1 MQVFQNFRIKQQI
14 PGFRVIDF
22 QNIYKGY
29 GEQVLLDSVSFR
41 INSGERVG
49 VVGANGAGKSTL
61 FSIIT
66 GDLAPDG
73 GTVNYPK
80 NMRIG
85 CLRQNL
91 ENDAL
96 EIPLVEYTA
105 DAVSELREATAE
117 LKHIE
122 QLMAADPDFSDE
134 KLLRRHG
141 ELQSLFEQLG
151 GYRLKSE
158 AEAALS
164 GLGFKPA
171 DFDRPL
177 KSFSGGWRMRAALAR
192 VLIARPDA
200 LLLDEPSNYL
210 DIPAVEWLCRFL
222 KSYSGTLLLISHDRF
237 LLNRLTNVTLEVN
250 KGSVTRY
257 AGNYDYYRRERASRA
272 AMLDAQYQNQARK
285 KEQMQ
290 RTIDRFRAKSTK
302 AALAKSM
309 QKALDR
315 MEDVVLMDDLA
326 VKGTLRLPPPPPA
339 GTEAARIEKLSF
351 GYENSNRM
359 IFKDLNMEI
368 SSGDKLAFVGYN
380 GMGKT
385 TLLKLLISKLKPQ
398 AGRVV
403 LGHHIVPGYL
413 AQEFADLLV
422 MENTVYDTVKA
433 ACAPGFPLNNL
444 PAVLGSFGFPGD
456 NAYKPC
462 SVLSGG
468 EKIRLCFARIF
479 VNPPNLLILDEPTTH
494 LDIAGREILQ
504 EVLQNYRGTLCLVSH
519 DIEFVRN
526 VATTIIRMKEFGV
539 KKYFGNYDYYLEKIA
554 QEELPQGESSK
565 SVEKSDNN
573 AKQRRQER
581 ARLRQQ
587 LSSEKRAAEK
597 LVADWESKV
606 EKLDARQNELLE
618 KLAQPPGDDFGDLM
632 RESAIVQEKLENA
645 TAEWEKAMEKLEAIL
660 AANAAIHED

>member
-1 MQVFQNFRIKQQI
+1 M
-14 PGFRVIDF
+14 IDF
-22 QNIYKGY
+22 QNICKSY
-29 GEQVLLDSVSFR
+29 GEQVLMDNVSFR
-41 INSGERVG
+41 INSGDRVG

-66 GDLAPDG
+66 GELEPDSG
-73 GTVNYPK
+73 SVNYPK
-80 NMRIG
+80 SMRIG
-85 CLRQNL
+85 CLHQNL
-91 ENDAL
+91 ETSAL
-96 EIPLVEYTA
+96 ETPLVEYTS
-105 DAVSELREATAE
+105 DALPELRAAAAE
-117 LKHIE
+117 LKEIE
-122 QLMAADPDFSDE
+122 HRMAENSSGPEDE
-134 KLLRRHG
+134 RLLRRHG
-141 ELQSLFEQLG
+141 ELQSQFEHLG

-158 AEAALS
+158 AEAALC
-164 GLGFKPA
+164 GLGFKVE
-171 DFDRPL
+171 DFGKPL
-177 KSFSGGWRMRAALAR
+177 KAFSGGWRMRSALAR
-192 VLIARPDA
+192 VLIARPDI

-250 KGSVTRY
+250 KGNVTRY
-257 AGNYDYYRRERASRA
+257 AGNYDYYRRERANRA
-272 AMLDAQYQNQARK
+272 AMLEAQYQNQARK

-315 MEDVVLMDDLA
+315 MEDVETMDDLA
-326 VKGTLRLPPPPPA
+326 VKGTLRLPDPPPSGA
-339 GTEAARIEKLSF
+339 EAARLENITF
-351 GYENSNRM
+351 GYENSGRV
-359 IFKDLNMEI
+359 IFKELNMEI
-368 SSGDKLAFVGYN
+368 GAGDKLAFVGYN

-398 AGRVV
+398 EGRVV

-433 ACAPGFPLNNL
+433 AAAPGFPLNNL

-504 EVLQNYRGTLCLVSH
+504 EVLQNYKGTLCLVSH

-526 VATTIIRMKEFGV
+526 VADSIIAMREFGV
-539 KKYFGNYDYYLEKIA
+539 KKYYGNYDYFLEKTA
-554 QEELPQGESSK
+554 SENAANEPQTAK
-565 SVEKSDNN
+565 PAEKSDLN
-573 AKQRRQER
+573 AKARRQER
-581 ARLRQQ
+581 ARQRQA
-587 LSSEKRAAEK
+587 LSAEKKAAEK
-597 LVADWESKV
+597 LVADWEKKV
-606 EKLDARQNELLE
+606 EKLDLRQQELLE
-618 KLAQPPGDDFGDLM
+618 KLAEPPGADFGDLA
-632 RESAIVQEKLENA
+632 RELAIVQDKLENA
-645 TAEWEKAMEKLEAIL
+645 TSQWEKAMEKLEEIQ
-660 AANAAIHED
+660 AANAAIHDD

>member
-1 MQVFQNFRIKQQI
+1 M
-14 PGFRVIDF
+14 IDF
-22 QNIYKGY
+22 QNICKSY
-29 GEQVLLDSVSFR
+29 GEQVLMDNVCFR
-41 INSGERVG
+41 INSGDRVG

-66 GDLAPDG
+66 GELEPDSG
-73 GTVNYPK
+73 SVNYPK
-80 NMRIG
+80 NLRIG

-91 ENDAL
+91 ETSSLDTL
-96 EIPLVEYTA
+96 LVEYTS
-105 DAVSELREATAE
+105 DAVPELRQAAAE
-117 LKHIE
+117 LKEIEHILAE
-122 QLMAADPDFSDE
+122 NPDNADE

-141 ELQSLFEQLG
+141 ELQSTFEHLG

-164 GLGFKPA
+164 GLGFKA
-171 DFDRPL
+171 SDFEKPL
-177 KSFSGGWRMRAALAR
+177 KNFSGGWRMRAALAR
-192 VLIARPDA
+192 VLIAKPDA

-315 MEDVVLMDDLA
+315 MEDVETMDDLT
-326 VKGTLRLPPPPPA
+326 VKGTLRLPDPPPA
-339 GTEAARIEKLSF
+339 GAEAARFENITF
-351 GYENSNRM
+351 GYENSDRI
-359 IFKDLNMEI
+359 IFKDLEMSIN
-368 SSGDKLAFVGYN
+368 SGDKLAFVGYN

-398 AGRVV
+398 SGRVV

-413 AQEFADLLV
+413 AQEFADLLI

-433 ACAPGFPLNNL
+433 AAAPDFPQNNI

-456 NAYKPC
+456 AAYKPC

-504 EVLQNYRGTLCLVSH
+504 EVLQNYKGTLCLVSH

-526 VATTIIRMKEFGV
+526 VATTIIAMKEYGV
-539 KKYFGNYDYYLEKIA
+539 KKYFGNYDYFLEKTA
-554 QEELPQGESSK
+554 AETAAAAPATVK
-565 SVEKSDNN
+565 VAEKTDN
-573 AKQRRQER
+573 AKLRRQER
-581 ARLRQQ
+581 AKQRQA
-587 LSSEKRAAEK
+587 LSAEKKAAEK
-597 LVADWESKV
+597 RVAELEQKV
-606 EKLDARQNELLE
+606 EKLDARQQELLA
-618 KLAQPPGDDFGDLM
+618 KLAEPPGADFGDLM
-632 RESAIVQEKLENA
+632 RESAIVQDKLDAA
-645 TAEWEKAMEKLEAIL
+645 TALWEEAMEKLEEIL

>member
-1 MQVFQNFRIKQQI
+1 M
-14 PGFRVIDF
+14 IDF
-22 QNIYKGY
+22 QNICKSY
-29 GEQVLLDSVSFR
+29 GEQTLLDNVSFR
-41 INSGERVG
+41 INSGDRVG

-61 FSIIT
+61 FAIIT
-66 GDLAPDG
+66 GELEADSG
-73 GTVNYPK
+73 NVNYPK

-85 CLRQNL
+85 CLQQNL
-91 ENDAL
+91 ETNAL
-96 EIPLVEYTA
+96 DTPLVEYTA
-105 DAVSELREATAE
+105 DALPELRAAAAE
-117 LKHIE
+117 LKKIEHILSE
-122 QLMAADPDFSDE
+122 NPDLADE
-134 KLLRRHG
+134 KILRRHG
-141 ELQSLFEQLG
+141 ELQSTFEHLG
-151 GYRLKSE
+151 GYRLKNE

-164 GLGFKPA
+164 GLGFKTG
-171 DFDRPL
+171 DFNKPL

-257 AGNYDYYRRERASRA
+257 AGNYDYYRRERANRA
-272 AMLDAQYQNQARK
+272 AMLEAQYQNQARK

-290 RTIDRFRAKSTK
+290 RTIDRFRAKS
-302 AALAKSM
+302 M

-315 MEDVVLMDDLA
+315 MEDVETLDDLA
-326 VKGTLRLPPPPPA
+326 VKGTLRLPDPPA
-339 GTEAARIEKLSF
+339 AGVEAARLEKLTF
-351 GYENSNRM
+351 GYENSDRL
-359 IFKDLNMEI
+359 IFKELDMEI
-368 SSGDKLAFVGYN
+368 NCGDKLAFVGYN

-385 TLLKLLISKLKPQ
+385 TLLKLLIGRLKPQ
-398 AGRVV
+398 SGRVV
-403 LGHHIVPGYL
+403 LGRHIVPGYL
-413 AQEFADLLV
+413 AQEFADLLI

-433 ACAPGFPLNNL
+433 ACAPNFPVNNI

-504 EVLQNYRGTLCLVSH
+504 EVLQNYKGTLCLVSH

-526 VATTIIRMKEFGV
+526 VASTIIAMKEFGV
-539 KKYFGNYDYYLEKIA
+539 KKYFGNYDYFLEKVA
-554 QEELPQGESSK
+554 AENTANTPEPVK
-565 SVEKSDNN
+565 TAEKSDLN
-573 AKQRRQER
+573 AKARRQER
-581 ARLRQQ
+581 AKQRQA
-587 LSSEKRAAEK
+587 LSAEKKAAEK
-597 LVADWESKV
+597 MVADWEKKV
-606 EKLDARQNELLE
+606 EKLDARQQELLN
-618 KLAQPPGDDFGDLM
+618 KLAEPPGADFGELM
-632 RESAIVQEKLENA
+632 RESAIVQDKLDAA
-645 TAEWEKAMEKLEAIL
+645 TAEWEKAMEKLEAIQ

>member
-1 MQVFQNFRIKQQI
+1 M
-14 PGFRVIDF
+14 IDF
-22 QNIYKGY
+22 QNICKSY
-29 GEQVLLDSVSFR
+29 GEQTLLDNVSFR
-41 INSGERVG
+41 INSGDRVG
-49 VVGANGAGKSTL
+49 VVGANGAGKTTL

-66 GDLAPDG
+66 GELEADSG
-73 GTVNYPK
+73 SINYPK
-80 NMRIG
+80 DLRIG

-91 ENDAL
+91 ESSAL
-96 EIPLVEYTA
+96 DVPLVEYTA
-105 DAVSELREATAE
+105 DALPELREAAAE
-117 LKHIE
+117 LKLIE
-122 QLMAADPDFSDE
+122 QKLAENPGNTDE

-141 ELQSLFEQLG
+141 ELQSTFEHMG
-151 GYRLKSE
+151 GYRIKSE

-164 GLGFKPA
+164 GLGFKA
-171 DFDRPL
+171 SDFNKPL
-177 KSFSGGWRMRAALAR
+177 KSFSGGWRMRSALAR
-192 VLIARPDA
+192 VLIAKPDA

-222 KSYSGTLLLISHDRF
+222 NNYPGTLMLISHDRF

-250 KGSVTRY
+250 KGAVTRY

-272 AMLDAQYQNQARK
+272 SMLEAQYQNQARK

-315 MEDVVLMDDLA
+315 MKTVETMDDLT
-326 VKGTLRLPPPPPA
+326 VKGTLRLPAPPPA
-339 GTEAARIEKLSF
+339 GAEAARIEKVTF
-351 GYENSNRM
+351 GYENSDRI
-359 IFKDLNMEI
+359 IFKELDMEI
-368 SSGDKLAFVGYN
+368 ASGDKLAFVGYN

-398 AGRVV
+398 SGRVV

-422 MENTVYDTVKA
+422 MENSVYDTVKA
-433 ACAPGFPLNNL
+433 AVAPGFPLNNL

-479 VNPPNLLILDEPTTH
+479 VNAPNLLILDEPTTH
-494 LDIAGREILQ
+494 LDIAGREVLQ
-504 EVLQNYRGTLCLVSH
+504 EVLQNYQGTLCLVSH

-526 VATTIIRMKEFGV
+526 VATTIIAMRDQGV
-539 KKYFGNYDYYLEKIA
+539 KKYYGNYDYFLEKVA
-554 QEELPQGESSK
+554 QENAANEPTTVKNTEKNEL
-565 SVEKSDNN
+565 N
-573 AKQRRQER
+573 AKARRQER
-581 ARLRQQ
+581 ARQRQA
-587 LSSEKRAAEK
+587 LSAEKKAAEK
-597 LVADWESKV
+597 RVADLEKKI
-606 EKLDARQNELLE
+606 EKLETTQSELLA
-618 KLAQPPGDDFGDLM
+618 KLAEPPGADFGDLM
-632 RESAIVQEKLENA
+632 RESAIVQDKLDTV
-645 TAEWEKAMEKLEAIL
+645 TAEWEKAMEQLETVL

>member
-1 MQVFQNFRIKQQI
+1 M
-14 PGFRVIDF
+14 IDF
-22 QNIYKGY
+22 LNIYKGY
-29 GEQVLLDSVSFR
+29 GEQVLLNNVSFR
-41 INSGERVG
+41 INSGDRVG

-61 FSIIT
+61 FAIIT
-66 GDLAPDG
+66 GELEPDG
-73 GTVNYPK
+73 GSVNTPK
-80 NMRIG
+80 DLRIG
-85 CLRQNL
+85 CLHQNL
-91 ENDAL
+91 DADVL
-96 EIPLVEYTA
+96 DIPLVEYTA
-105 DAVSELREATAE
+105 DAIDELRDAAKE

-122 QLMAADPDFSDE
+122 HVMAENPDSSDE
-134 KLLRRHG
+134 RLLRRHG

-151 GYRLKSE
+151 GYQLKSD

-164 GLGFKPA
+164 GLGFKSD
-171 DFDRPL
+171 DFNKPL

-192 VLIARPDA
+192 VLIARPDV

-222 KSYSGTLLLISHDRF
+222 KGYNGTLMLISHDRF

-257 AGNYDYYRRERASRA
+257 AGNYDYYRKERARA
-272 AMLDAQYQNQARK
+272 SAVLDAQYQNQVRK

-326 VKGTLRLPPPPPA
+326 SKGTLRLPDPPHA
-339 GTEAARIEKLSF
+339 GTEAARLEKITFAYPGSQ
-351 GYENSNRM
+351 RT
-359 IFKDLNMEI
+359 IFKDLELEI
-368 SSGDKLAFVGYN
+368 ACGDKLAFVGYN

-385 TLLKLLISKLKPQ
+385 TLLKLLIGKLQPQ

-433 ACAPGFPLNNL
+433 ACAPDFPINNI

-504 EVLQNYRGTLCLVSH
+504 EVLQNYKGTLCLVSH

-526 VATTIIRMKEFGV
+526 TASAVIAMRDQGV
-539 KKYFGNYDYYLEKIA
+539 KKYFGNYDYFLEKVA
-554 QEELPQGESSK
+554 QENAPAPAAAK
-565 SVEKSDNN
+565 PVEKSDNN
-573 AKQRRQER
+573 AKARRQER
-581 ARLRQQ
+581 ARQRQQ
-587 LSSEKRAAEK
+587 LYAEKRAAEK
-597 LVADWESKV
+597 AVADWEKRI

-618 KLAQPPGDDFGDLM
+618 KLAMPPGADFGELM
-632 RESAIVQEKLENA
+632 RESAIVQEKLDNA
-645 TAEWEKAMEKLEAIL
+645 TAEWEKAMLALEAVV
-660 AANAAIHED
+660 AE

>member
-1 MQVFQNFRIKQQI
+1 M
-14 PGFRVIDF
+14 IDF
-22 QNIYKGY
+22 LNIYKGY
-29 GEQVLLDSVSFR
+29 GEQVLLNNVSFR
-41 INSGERVG
+41 INSGDRVG

-61 FSIIT
+61 FAIIT
-66 GDLAPDG
+66 GELEPDG
-73 GTVNYPK
+73 GSVNTPK
-80 NMRIG
+80 DLRIG
-85 CLRQNL
+85 CLHQNL
-91 ENDAL
+91 DADVL
-96 EIPLVEYTA
+96 DIPLVEYTA
-105 DAVSELREATAE
+105 DAIDELRDAAKE

-122 QLMAADPDFSDE
+122 HVMAENPDSSDE
-134 KLLRRHG
+134 RLLRRHG

-151 GYRLKSE
+151 GYQLKSD

-164 GLGFKPA
+164 GLGFKSD
-171 DFDRPL
+171 DFNKPL

-192 VLIARPDA
+192 VLIARPDV

-222 KSYSGTLLLISHDRF
+222 KGYNGTLMLISHDRF

-257 AGNYDYYRRERASRA
+257 AGNYDYYRKERARA
-272 AMLDAQYQNQARK
+272 SAVLDAQYQNQVRK

-326 VKGTLRLPPPPPA
+326 SKGTLRLPDPPHA
-339 GTEAARIEKLSF
+339 GTEAARLEKITFAYPGSQ
-351 GYENSNRM
+351 RT
-359 IFKDLNMEI
+359 IFKDLELEI
-368 SSGDKLAFVGYN
+368 ACGDKLAFVGYN

-385 TLLKLLISKLKPQ
+385 TLLKLLIGKLQPQ

-433 ACAPGFPLNNL
+433 ACAQDFPINNI

-504 EVLQNYRGTLCLVSH
+504 EVLQNYKGTLCLVSH

-526 VATTIIRMKEFGV
+526 TASAVIAMRDQGV
-539 KKYFGNYDYYLEKIA
+539 KKYFGNYDYFLEKVA
-554 QEELPQGESSK
+554 QENAPAPAAAK
-565 SVEKSDNN
+565 PVEKSDNN
-573 AKQRRQER
+573 AKARRQER
-581 ARLRQQ
+581 ARQRQQ
-587 LSSEKRAAEK
+587 LYAEKRAAEK
-597 LVADWESKV
+597 AVADWEKRI

-618 KLAQPPGDDFGDLM
+618 KLAMPPGADFGELM

-645 TAEWEKAMEKLEAIL
+645 TAEWEKAMLALEAVV
-660 AANAAIHED
+660 AE

>member
-1 MQVFQNFRIKQQI
+1 M
-14 PGFRVIDF
+14 IDF
-22 QNIYKGY
+22 QNICKSY
-29 GEQVLLDSVSFR
+29 GEQLLMDNVCFR
-41 INSGERVG
+41 INSGDRVG

-66 GDLAPDG
+66 GELEPDSG
-73 GTVNYPK
+73 SVNYPK
-80 NMRIG
+80 NLRIG

-91 ENDAL
+91 ETSSLDTR
-96 EIPLVEYTA
+96 LVEYTS
-105 DAVSELREATAE
+105 DAVPELRQAAAE
-117 LKHIE
+117 LKEIEHILAE
-122 QLMAADPDFSDE
+122 NPDNADE

-141 ELQSLFEQLG
+141 ELQSTFEHRG

-164 GLGFKPA
+164 GLGFKA
-171 DFDRPL
+171 SDFEKPL
-177 KSFSGGWRMRAALAR
+177 KNFSGGWRMRAALAR
-192 VLIARPDA
+192 VLIAKPDA

-257 AGNYDYYRRERASRA
+257 AGNYDYYRRERANRA

-315 MEDVVLMDDLA
+315 MEDVETMDDLT
-326 VKGTLRLPPPPPA
+326 VKGTLRLPDPPPA
-339 GTEAARIEKLSF
+339 GAEAARFENITF
-351 GYENSNRM
+351 GYENSDRI
-359 IFKDLNMEI
+359 IFKDLEMSIN
-368 SSGDKLAFVGYN
+368 SGDKLAFVGYN

-398 AGRVV
+398 SGRVV

-433 ACAPGFPLNNL
+433 AAAPDFPQNNI

-456 NAYKPC
+456 AAYKPC

-504 EVLQNYRGTLCLVSH
+504 EVLQNYKGTLCLVSH

-526 VATTIIRMKEFGV
+526 VATTIIAMKEHGV
-539 KKYFGNYDYYLEKIA
+539 KKYFGNYDYFLEKTA
-554 QEELPQGESSK
+554 AETAAAAPAAVK
-565 SVEKSDNN
+565 VVEKTDN
-573 AKQRRQER
+573 AKLRRQER
-581 ARLRQQ
+581 AKQRQA
-587 LSSEKRAAEK
+587 LSAEKKAAEK
-597 LVADWESKV
+597 RVADLEQKV
-606 EKLDARQNELLE
+606 EKLDARQQELLA
-618 KLAQPPGDDFGDLM
+618 KLAEPPGADFGDLM
-632 RESAIVQEKLENA
+632 RESAIVQDKLDAA
-645 TAEWEKAMEKLEAIL
+645 TALWEEAMEKLEEIL

>member
-1 MQVFQNFRIKQQI
+1 M
-14 PGFRVIDF
+14 IDF
-22 QNIYKGY
+22 QNICKSY
-29 GEQVLLDSVSFR
+29 GEQTLMDNVSFR
-41 INSGERVG
+41 INSGDRVG

-66 GDLAPDG
+66 GDLEPDSG
-73 GTVNYPK
+73 SVNYPK
-80 NMRIG
+80 NLRIG

-91 ENDAL
+91 ETSAL
-96 EIPLVEYTA
+96 DTLLVDYTA
-105 DAVSELREATAE
+105 DAIAELREAAEE
-117 LKHIE
+117 LKDIE
-122 QLMAADPDFSDE
+122 HQLAENPNLADE
-134 KLLRRHG
+134 RILRRHG
-141 ELQSLFEQLG
+141 ELQSIFEQLG
-151 GYRLKSE
+151 GYKLKSE

-164 GLGFKPA
+164 GLGFKVE
-171 DFDRPL
+171 DFTKPL

-222 KSYSGTLLLISHDRF
+222 KTYAGTLLLISHDRF

-250 KGSVTRY
+250 KGSITRY
-257 AGNYDYYRRERASRA
+257 AGNYDYYRRERANRA

-315 MEDVVLMDDLA
+315 MEDVETLDDLA
-326 VKGTLRLPPPPPA
+326 VKGTLRLPYPPPA
-339 GTEAARIEKLSF
+339 GTEAARIEKLTF
-351 GYENSNRM
+351 GYENSNRL
-359 IFKDLNMEI
+359 IFKDLDMEI
-368 SSGDKLAFVGYN
+368 VCGDKLAFVGYN

-385 TLLKLLISKLKPQ
+385 TLLKLLISRLKPQ

-413 AQEFADLLV
+413 AQEFADLLI

-433 ACAPGFPLNNL
+433 ACAPNFPVNNI

-494 LDIAGREILQ
+494 LDIAGREVLQ
-504 EVLQNYRGTLCLVSH
+504 EVLQNYKGTLCLVSH

-526 VATTIIRMKEFGV
+526 VATTIIAMRDMGV
-539 KKYFGNYDYYLEKIA
+539 KKYFGNYDYFLEKIA
-554 QEELPQGESSK
+554 AENAPAVQENIK
-565 SVEKSDNN
+565 TVEKSDNN
-573 AKQRRQER
+573 AKARRQER
-581 ARLRQQ
+581 ARQRQA
-587 LSSEKRAAEK
+587 LSAEKKAAEK
-597 LVADWESKV
+597 VVAELEKKV
-606 EKLDARQNELLE
+606 EKLDARQNELLA
-618 KLAQPPGDDFGDLM
+618 KLAEPPGADFGDLM
-632 RESAIVQEKLENA
+632 RESAIVQEKLDKA
-645 TAEWEKAMEKLEAIL
+645 TADWETAMEKLEEIL

>member
-1 MQVFQNFRIKQQI
+1 M
-14 PGFRVIDF
+14 IDF
-22 QNIYKGY
+22 QNICKSY
-29 GEQVLLDSVSFR
+29 GEQTLMDNVSFR
-41 INSGERVG
+41 INSGDRVG
-49 VVGANGAGKSTL
+49 VVGANGAGKTTL

-66 GDLAPDG
+66 GELEPDS

-80 NMRIG
+80 NLRIG

-91 ENDAL
+91 ETSAL
-96 EIPLVEYTA
+96 DTPLVEYTS
-105 DAVSELREATAE
+105 DALPELREAFAE
-117 LKHIE
+117 LKAIE
-122 QLMAADPDFSDE
+122 HELAQNSDNADE
-134 KLLRRHG
+134 RILRRHG
-141 ELQSLFEQLG
+141 ELQSTFEHLG

-164 GLGFKPA
+164 GLGFKVS
-171 DFDRPL
+171 DFEKPL
-177 KSFSGGWRMRAALAR
+177 KNFSGGWRMRAALAR

-222 KSYSGTLLLISHDRF
+222 KSYAGTLMLISHDRF

-272 AMLDAQYQNQARK
+272 AMLDAQFQNQARK

-315 MEDVVLMDDLA
+315 MEDVETMDDLT
-326 VKGTLRLPPPPPA
+326 VKGTLRLPAPPPA
-339 GTEAARIEKLSF
+339 GAEAARIENLTF
-351 GYENSNRM
+351 GYENSDRL
-359 IFKDLNMEI
+359 IFKELDMEI
-368 SSGDKLAFVGYN
+368 NSGDKLAFVGYN

-398 AGRVV
+398 SGRVV

-433 ACAPGFPLNNL
+433 AAAPNFPQNNL

-494 LDIAGREILQ
+494 LDIAGREVLQ
-504 EVLQNYRGTLCLVSH
+504 EILQNYQGTLCLVSH

-526 VATTIIRMKEFGV
+526 VATSIIAMQEFGV
-539 KKYFGNYDYYLEKIA
+539 KKYYGNYDYFLEKTTA
-554 QEELPQGESSK
+554 ENAAVQQPTARNVDK
-565 SVEKSDNN
+565 NDN
-573 AKQRRQER
+573 AKARRQER
-581 ARLRQQ
+581 AKQRQA
-587 LSSEKRAAEK
+587 LSAEKKAAEK
-597 LVADWESKV
+597 AVADLEKKI
-606 EKLDARQNELLE
+606 EKLESRQQELLA
-618 KLAQPPGDDFGDLM
+618 KLAEPPGADFGDLM
-632 RESAIVQEKLENA
+632 RESAIVQDKLDTV
-645 TAEWEKAMEKLEAIL
+645 TAAWEEAMEKLEVIQ
-660 AANAAIHED
+660 AANAAIHDN

>member
-1 MQVFQNFRIKQQI
+1 M
-14 PGFRVIDF
+14 IDF
-22 QNIYKGY
+22 QNICKSY
-29 GEQVLLDSVSFR
+29 GEQLLMDNVCFR
-41 INSGERVG
+41 INSGDRVG

-66 GDLAPDG
+66 GELEPDSG
-73 GTVNYPK
+73 SVNYPK
-80 NMRIG
+80 NLRIG

-91 ENDAL
+91 ETSSLDTR
-96 EIPLVEYTA
+96 LVEYTS
-105 DAVSELREATAE
+105 DAVPELRQAAAE
-117 LKHIE
+117 LKEIEHILAE
-122 QLMAADPDFSDE
+122 NPDNADE

-141 ELQSLFEQLG
+141 ELQSTFEHLG

-164 GLGFKPA
+164 GLGFKA
-171 DFDRPL
+171 SDFEKPL
-177 KSFSGGWRMRAALAR
+177 KNFSGGWRMRAALAR
-192 VLIARPDA
+192 VLIAKPDA

-257 AGNYDYYRRERASRA
+257 AGNYDYYRRERANRA

-315 MEDVVLMDDLA
+315 MEDVETMDDLT
-326 VKGTLRLPPPPPA
+326 VKGTLRLPDPPPA
-339 GTEAARIEKLSF
+339 GAEAARFENITF
-351 GYENSNRM
+351 GYENSDRI
-359 IFKDLNMEI
+359 IFKDLEMSIN
-368 SSGDKLAFVGYN
+368 SGDKLAFVGYN

-398 AGRVV
+398 SGRVV

-433 ACAPGFPLNNL
+433 AAAPDFPQNNI

-456 NAYKPC
+456 AAYKPC

-504 EVLQNYRGTLCLVSH
+504 EVLQNYKGTLCLVSH

-526 VATTIIRMKEFGV
+526 VATTIIAMKEYGV
-539 KKYFGNYDYYLEKIA
+539 KKYFGNYDYFLEKTA
-554 QEELPQGESSK
+554 AETAAAAPAAVK
-565 SVEKSDNN
+565 VVEKTDN
-573 AKQRRQER
+573 AKLRRQER
-581 ARLRQQ
+581 AKQRQA
-587 LSSEKRAAEK
+587 LSAEKKAAEK
-597 LVADWESKV
+597 RVAELEQKV
-606 EKLDARQNELLE
+606 EKLDARQQELLA
-618 KLAQPPGDDFGDLM
+618 KLAEPPGADFGDLM
-632 RESAIVQEKLENA
+632 RESAIVQDKLDAA
-645 TAEWEKAMEKLEAIL
+645 TALWEEAMEKLEEIL

>member
-1 MQVFQNFRIKQQI
+1 M
-14 PGFRVIDF
+14 IDF
-22 QNIYKGY
+22 QNICKSY
-29 GEQVLLDSVSFR
+29 GEQTLMDNVSFR
-41 INSGERVG
+41 INSGDRVG
-49 VVGANGAGKSTL
+49 VVGANGAGKTTL

-66 GDLAPDG
+66 GELEPDSGSVNFPKDL
-73 GTVNYPK
+73 
-80 NMRIG
+80 RIG

-91 ENDAL
+91 ETSSLD
-96 EIPLVEYTA
+96 IPLIDYTA
-105 DAVSELREATAE
+105 DAIAELRDAAEE
-117 LKHIE
+117 LKNIE
-122 QLMAADPDFSDE
+122 HQLAEKPDNADE
-134 KLLRRHG
+134 RLLRRHG
-141 ELQSLFEQLG
+141 ELQSIFEQLG
-151 GYRLKSE
+151 GYKLKSD
-158 AEAALS
+158 AGAALS
-164 GLGFKPA
+164 GLGFKVE
-171 DFDRPL
+171 DFTKPL
-177 KSFSGGWRMRAALAR
+177 KNFSGGWRMRAALAR

-222 KSYSGTLLLISHDRF
+222 KSYAGTLMLISHDRF

-257 AGNYDYYRRERASRA
+257 AGNYDYYRRERANRA
-272 AMLDAQYQNQARK
+272 SMLDAQYQNQART

-315 MEDVVLMDDLA
+315 MEDVETLDDLA
-326 VKGTLRLPPPPPA
+326 VKGTLRLPDPPPA
-339 GTEAARIEKLSF
+339 GTEAARIEKLTF
-351 GYENSNRM
+351 GYENSNRL
-359 IFKDLNMEI
+359 IFKDLDMEI
-368 SSGDKLAFVGYN
+368 ACGDKLAFVGYN

-385 TLLKLLISKLKPQ
+385 TLLKLLISRLKPQ
-398 AGRVV
+398 QGRVV

-433 ACAPGFPLNNL
+433 ACAPGFPLNNI

-494 LDIAGREILQ
+494 LDIAGREVLQ
-504 EVLQNYRGTLCLVSH
+504 EVLQNYKGTLCLVSH

-526 VATTIIRMKEFGV
+526 VATTIIAMRDMGV
-539 KKYFGNYDYYLEKIA
+539 KKYFGNYDYFLEKIA
-554 QEELPQGESSK
+554 AENAPAVPESSK
-565 SVEKSDNN
+565 TPERSDNN
-573 AKQRRQER
+573 AKARRQER
-581 ARLRQQ
+581 ARQRQA
-587 LSSEKRAAEK
+587 LSAEKKAAEK
-597 LVADWESKV
+597 LVADLEKKI
-606 EKLDARQNELLE
+606 EKLESRQNELMA
-618 KLAQPPGDDFGDLM
+618 KLAEPPGADFGDLM
-632 RESAIVQEKLENA
+632 RESAIVQDKLDA
-645 TAEWEKAMEKLEAIL
+645 VTADWEKAMEKLEEVL

>member
-1 MQVFQNFRIKQQI
+1 M
-14 PGFRVIDF
+14 IDF
-22 QNIYKGY
+22 INICKSY
-29 GEQVLLDSVSFR
+29 GEQTLLDNVSFR
-41 INSGERVG
+41 INSGDRVG
-49 VVGANGAGKSTL
+49 VVGANGAGKTTL

-66 GDLAPDG
+66 GDLEADS
-73 GTVNYPK
+73 GTINYPK
-80 NMRIG
+80 NLRIG

-91 ENDAL
+91 ETNDL
-96 EIPLVEYTA
+96 DTPLVEYTS
-105 DAVSELREATAE
+105 DALPELRAAAAE
-117 LKHIE
+117 LKNIEHILAE
-122 QLMAADPDFSDE
+122 NPDNADE
-134 KLLRRHG
+134 KLLRKHG
-141 ELQSLFEQLG
+141 ELQSTFEHLG

-164 GLGFKPA
+164 GLGFNTA
-171 DFDRPL
+171 DFTKPL
-177 KSFSGGWRMRAALAR
+177 KSFSGGWRMRSALAR

-250 KGSVTRY
+250 KGAVTRY
-257 AGNYDYYRRERASRA
+257 AGNYDYYRRERANRA

-315 MEDVVLMDDLA
+315 MEDVETMDDLA
-326 VKGTLRLPPPPPA
+326 VKGTLRLPAPPA
-339 GTEAARIEKLSF
+339 SGAEAARIENLTF
-351 GYENSNRM
+351 GYENSNRE
-359 IFKDLNMEI
+359 IFRDLNMEI
-368 SSGDKLAFVGYN
+368 TAGDKLAFVGYN

-398 AGRVV
+398 SGRVV

-433 ACAPGFPLNNL
+433 AAAPNFPQNNL

-494 LDIAGREILQ
+494 LDIAGREVLQ
-504 EVLQNYRGTLCLVSH
+504 EVLQNYKGTVCLVSH

-526 VATTIIRMKEFGV
+526 TATTIIAMKEFGV
-539 KKYFGNYDYYLEKIA
+539 KKYYGNYDYFLEKVAAENATNEPAAIKV
-554 QEELPQGESSK
+554 QER
-565 SVEKSDNN
+565 SDSN
-573 AKQRRQER
+573 AKARRQER
-581 ARLRQQ
+581 ARQRQA
-587 LSSEKRAAEK
+587 LSAEKKAAEK

-606 EKLDARQNELLE
+606 EKLDTRQNELLAR
-618 KLAQPPGDDFGDLM
+618 LAEPPGPDFSELM
-632 RESAIVQEKLENA
+632 RESAIVQEKLDRA
-645 TAEWEKAMEKLEAIL
+645 TSEWEKAMEKLEEVL
-660 AANAAIHED
+660 AANAAIHDD

>member
-1 MQVFQNFRIKQQI
+1 M
-14 PGFRVIDF
+14 IDF
-22 QNIYKGY
+22 QNICKSY
-29 GEQVLLDSVSFR
+29 GEQVLMDNVCFR
-41 INSGERVG
+41 INSGDRVG

-66 GDLAPDG
+66 GELEPDSG
-73 GTVNYPK
+73 SVNYPK
-80 NMRIG
+80 NLRIG

-91 ENDAL
+91 ETSSLDTL
-96 EIPLVEYTA
+96 LVEYTS
-105 DAVSELREATAE
+105 DAVPELRQAAAE
-117 LKHIE
+117 LKEIE
-122 QLMAADPDFSDE
+122 HTLAENPDNADE

-141 ELQSLFEQLG
+141 ELQSTFEHLG

-164 GLGFKPA
+164 GLGFKAA
-171 DFDRPL
+171 DFEKPL

-192 VLIARPDA
+192 VLIAKPDA

-315 MEDVVLMDDLA
+315 MEDVETMDDLT
-326 VKGTLRLPPPPPA
+326 VKGTLRLPDPPPA
-339 GTEAARIEKLSF
+339 GAEAARFENITF
-351 GYENSNRM
+351 GYENSDRI
-359 IFKDLNMEI
+359 IFKDLEMSIN
-368 SSGDKLAFVGYN
+368 SGDKLAFVGYN

-398 AGRVV
+398 SGRVV

-413 AQEFADLLV
+413 AQEFADLLI

-433 ACAPGFPLNNL
+433 AAAPDFPQNNI

-456 NAYKPC
+456 AAYKPC

-504 EVLQNYRGTLCLVSH
+504 EVLQNYKGTLCLVSH
-519 DIEFVRN
+519 DREFVRN
-526 VATTIIRMKEFGV
+526 VATTIIAMKEYGV
-539 KKYFGNYDYYLEKIA
+539 KKYFGNYDYFLEKTA
-554 QEELPQGESSK
+554 AENAASAPAAVK
-565 SVEKSDNN
+565 VVEKSDN
-573 AKQRRQER
+573 AKLRRQER
-581 ARLRQQ
+581 ARQRQA
-587 LSSEKRAAEK
+587 LSAEKKAAEK
-597 LVADWESKV
+597 RVAELEQKV
-606 EKLDARQNELLE
+606 EKLDARQQELMA
-618 KLAQPPGDDFGDLM
+618 KLAEPPGADFGDLM
-632 RESAIVQEKLENA
+632 RESAIVQDKLDAA
-645 TAEWEKAMEKLEAIL
+645 TALWEEAMEKLEEIL

>member
-1 MQVFQNFRIKQQI
+1 M
-14 PGFRVIDF
+14 IDF
-22 QNIYKGY
+22 QNICKSY
-29 GEQVLLDSVSFR
+29 GEQTLLDNVSFR
-41 INSGERVG
+41 INSGDRVG
-49 VVGANGAGKSTL
+49 VVGANGAGKTTL
-61 FSIIT
+61 FTIIT
-66 GDLAPDG
+66 GELEPDSG
-73 GTVNYPK
+73 SVNYPK
-80 NMRIG
+80 NLRIG

-91 ENDAL
+91 ESDAL
-96 EIPLVEYTA
+96 DIALVEYTA
-105 DAVSELREATAE
+105 DALPELREAAAE
-117 LKHIE
+117 LKAIE
-122 QLMAADPDFSDE
+122 HELALNPNSADDR
-134 KLLRRHG
+134 LLRRHG
-141 ELQSLFEQLG
+141 ELQSTFEHLG

-164 GLGFKPA
+164 GLGFKVE
-171 DFDRPL
+171 DFTRPL

-250 KGSVTRY
+250 KGAVTRY
-257 AGNYDYYRRERASRA
+257 AGNYDYYRRERANRA
-272 AMLDAQYQNQARK
+272 AMLEAQYQNQTRK

-315 MEDVVLMDDLA
+315 MEDVVTMDDLT
-326 VKGTLRLPPPPPA
+326 VRGTLRLPDPPA
-339 GTEAARIEKLSF
+339 AGAEAARLEKITF
-351 GYENSNRM
+351 GYENSDRL
-359 IFKDLNMEI
+359 IFKDLDMEI
-368 SSGDKLAFVGYN
+368 SCGDKLAFVGYN

-385 TLLKLLISKLKPQ
+385 TLLKLLINRLQPQ
-398 AGRVV
+398 SGRVV

-413 AQEFADLLV
+413 AQEFADLLI

-433 ACAPGFPLNNL
+433 ACAPDFPVNNI

-526 VATTIIRMKEFGV
+526 VATTIIAMQEFGV
-539 KKYFGNYDYYLEKIA
+539 KKYFGNYDYFLEKIA
-554 QEELPQGESSK
+554 AENAANTPAPVKSS
-565 SVEKSDNN
+565 EKSDSN
-573 AKQRRQER
+573 AKARRQER
-581 ARLRQQ
+581 AKQRQA
-587 LSSEKRAAEK
+587 LSAEKKAAEK
-597 LVADWESKV
+597 RVAELEKKV
-606 EKLDARQNELLE
+606 EKLDARQQELLS
-618 KLAQPPGDDFGDLM
+618 KLAEPPGADFGDLM
-632 RESAIVQEKLENA
+632 RESAIVQEKLDAA
-645 TAEWEKAMEKLEAIL
+645 TADWEQAMEKLEAIQ

>member
-1 MQVFQNFRIKQQI
+1 M
-14 PGFRVIDF
+14 IDF
-22 QNIYKGY
+22 QNICKSY
-29 GEQVLLDSVSFR
+29 GEQVLMDNVCFR
-41 INSGERVG
+41 INSGDRVG

-66 GDLAPDG
+66 GELEPDSG
-73 GTVNYPK
+73 SVNYPK
-80 NMRIG
+80 NLRIG

-91 ENDAL
+91 ETSSLDTL
-96 EIPLVEYTA
+96 LVEYTS
-105 DAVSELREATAE
+105 DAVPELRQAAAE
-117 LKHIE
+117 LKEIE
-122 QLMAADPDFSDE
+122 HTLAENPDNADE

-141 ELQSLFEQLG
+141 ELQSTFEHMG

-164 GLGFKPA
+164 GLGFKA
-171 DFDRPL
+171 SDFEKPL
-177 KSFSGGWRMRAALAR
+177 RSFSGGWRMRAALAR
-192 VLIARPDA
+192 VLIAKPDA

-315 MEDVVLMDDLA
+315 MEDVETMDDLT
-326 VKGTLRLPPPPPA
+326 VKGTLRLPDPPPA
-339 GTEAARIEKLSF
+339 GAEAARFENITF
-351 GYENSNRM
+351 GYENSDRI
-359 IFKDLNMEI
+359 IFKELEMSIN
-368 SSGDKLAFVGYN
+368 SGDKLAFVGYN

-398 AGRVV
+398 SGRVV

-413 AQEFADLLV
+413 AQEFADLLI

-433 ACAPGFPLNNL
+433 AAAPDFPQNNI

-456 NAYKPC
+456 AAYKPC

-504 EVLQNYRGTLCLVSH
+504 EVLQNYKGTLCLVSH

-526 VATTIIRMKEFGV
+526 VATTIIAMKEYGV
-539 KKYFGNYDYYLEKIA
+539 KKYFGNYDYFLEKTA
-554 QEELPQGESSK
+554 AENAASAPAAVK
-565 SVEKSDNN
+565 VVEKTDN
-573 AKQRRQER
+573 AKLRRQER
-581 ARLRQQ
+581 ARQRQA
-587 LSSEKRAAEK
+587 LSAEKKAAEK
-597 LVADWESKV
+597 RVAELEQKV
-606 EKLDARQNELLE
+606 EKLDARQQELMA
-618 KLAQPPGDDFGDLM
+618 KLAEPPGADFGDLM
-632 RESAIVQEKLENA
+632 RESAIVQDKLDAA
-645 TAEWEKAMEKLEAIL
+645 TALWEEAMEKLEEIL

>member
-1 MQVFQNFRIKQQI
+1 M
-14 PGFRVIDF
+14 IDF
-22 QNIYKGY
+22 QNICKSY
-29 GEQVLLDSVSFR
+29 GEQVLMDNVCFR
-41 INSGERVG
+41 INSGDRVG

-66 GDLAPDG
+66 GELEPDSG
-73 GTVNYPK
+73 SVNYPK
-80 NMRIG
+80 NLRIG

-91 ENDAL
+91 ETSSLDTL
-96 EIPLVEYTA
+96 LVEYTS
-105 DAVSELREATAE
+105 DAVPELRQAAAE
-117 LKHIE
+117 LKEIE
-122 QLMAADPDFSDE
+122 HTLAENPDNADE

-141 ELQSLFEQLG
+141 ELQSTFEHMG

-164 GLGFKPA
+164 GLGFKA
-171 DFDRPL
+171 SDFEKPL
-177 KSFSGGWRMRAALAR
+177 RSFSGGWRMRAALAR
-192 VLIARPDA
+192 VLIAKPDA

-315 MEDVVLMDDLA
+315 MEDVETMDDLT
-326 VKGTLRLPPPPPA
+326 VKGTLRLPDPPPA
-339 GTEAARIEKLSF
+339 GAEAARFENITF
-351 GYENSNRM
+351 GYENSDRI
-359 IFKDLNMEI
+359 IFKDLEMSIN
-368 SSGDKLAFVGYN
+368 SGDKLAFVGYN

-398 AGRVV
+398 SGRVV

-433 ACAPGFPLNNL
+433 AAAPDFPQNNI

-456 NAYKPC
+456 AAYKPC

-504 EVLQNYRGTLCLVSH
+504 EVLQNYKGTLCLVSH

-526 VATTIIRMKEFGV
+526 VATTIIAMKEYGV
-539 KKYFGNYDYYLEKIA
+539 KKYFGNYDYFLEKTA
-554 QEELPQGESSK
+554 AENAASAPAAVK
-565 SVEKSDNN
+565 VVEKTDN
-573 AKQRRQER
+573 AKLRRQER
-581 ARLRQQ
+581 ARQRQA
-587 LSSEKRAAEK
+587 LSAEKKAAEK
-597 LVADWESKV
+597 RVAELEQKV
-606 EKLDARQNELLE
+606 EKLDARQQELMA
-618 KLAQPPGDDFGDLM
+618 KLAEPPGADFGDLM
-632 RESAIVQEKLENA
+632 RESAIVQDKLDAA
-645 TAEWEKAMEKLEAIL
+645 TALWEEAMEKLEEIL

>member
-1 MQVFQNFRIKQQI
+1 M
-14 PGFRVIDF
+14 IDF
-22 QNIYKGY
+22 QNICKSY
-29 GEQVLLDSVSFR
+29 GEQVLMDNVCFR
-41 INSGERVG
+41 INSGDRVG

-66 GDLAPDG
+66 GELEPDSG
-73 GTVNYPK
+73 SVNYPK
-80 NMRIG
+80 NLRIG

-91 ENDAL
+91 ETSSLDTL
-96 EIPLVEYTA
+96 LVEYTS
-105 DAVSELREATAE
+105 DAVPELRQAAAE
-117 LKHIE
+117 LKEIE
-122 QLMAADPDFSDE
+122 HTLAENPDNADE

-141 ELQSLFEQLG
+141 ELQSTFEHMG

-164 GLGFKPA
+164 GLGFKA
-171 DFDRPL
+171 SDFEKPL

-192 VLIARPDA
+192 VLIAKPDA

-315 MEDVVLMDDLA
+315 MEDVETMDDLT
-326 VKGTLRLPPPPPA
+326 VKGTLRLPDPPPA
-339 GTEAARIEKLSF
+339 GAEAARFENITF
-351 GYENSNRM
+351 GYENSDRI
-359 IFKDLNMEI
+359 IFKDLEMSIN
-368 SSGDKLAFVGYN
+368 SGDKLAFVGYN

-398 AGRVV
+398 SGRVV

-413 AQEFADLLV
+413 AQEFADLLI

-433 ACAPGFPLNNL
+433 AAAPDFPQNNI

-456 NAYKPC
+456 AAYKPC

-504 EVLQNYRGTLCLVSH
+504 EVLQNYKGTLCLVSH

-526 VATTIIRMKEFGV
+526 VATTIIAMKEYGV
-539 KKYFGNYDYYLEKIA
+539 KKYFGNYDYFLEKTA
-554 QEELPQGESSK
+554 AENAASAPAAVK
-565 SVEKSDNN
+565 VVEKSDN
-573 AKQRRQER
+573 AKLRRQER
-581 ARLRQQ
+581 ARQRQA
-587 LSSEKRAAEK
+587 LSAEKKAAEK
-597 LVADWESKV
+597 RVAELEQKV
-606 EKLDARQNELLE
+606 EKLDARQQELMA
-618 KLAQPPGDDFGDLM
+618 KLAEPPGADFGDLM
-632 RESAIVQEKLENA
+632 RESAIVQDKLDAA
-645 TAEWEKAMEKLEAIL
+645 TALWEEAMEKLEEIL

>member
-1 MQVFQNFRIKQQI
+1 M
-14 PGFRVIDF
+14 IDF
-22 QNIYKGY
+22 QNICKSY
-29 GEQVLLDSVSFR
+29 GEQLLMDNVCFR
-41 INSGERVG
+41 INSGDRVG

-66 GDLAPDG
+66 GELEPDSG
-73 GTVNYPK
+73 SVNYPK
-80 NMRIG
+80 NLRIG

-91 ENDAL
+91 ETSSLDTR
-96 EIPLVEYTA
+96 LVEYTS
-105 DAVSELREATAE
+105 DAVPELRQAAAE
-117 LKHIE
+117 LKEIEHILAE
-122 QLMAADPDFSDE
+122 NPDNADE

-141 ELQSLFEQLG
+141 ELQSTFEHLG

-164 GLGFKPA
+164 GLGFKA
-171 DFDRPL
+171 SDFEKPL
-177 KSFSGGWRMRAALAR
+177 KNFSGGWRMRAALAR
-192 VLIARPDA
+192 VLIAKPDA
-200 LLLDEPSNYL
+200 LLLDEPANYL

-257 AGNYDYYRRERASRA
+257 AGNYDYYRRERANRA

-315 MEDVVLMDDLA
+315 MEDVETMDDLT
-326 VKGTLRLPPPPPA
+326 VKGTLRLPDPPPA
-339 GTEAARIEKLSF
+339 GAEAARFENITF
-351 GYENSNRM
+351 GYENSDRI
-359 IFKDLNMEI
+359 IFKDLEMSIN
-368 SSGDKLAFVGYN
+368 SGDKLAFVGYN

-398 AGRVV
+398 SGRVV

-433 ACAPGFPLNNL
+433 AAAPDFPQNNI

-456 NAYKPC
+456 AAYKPC

-504 EVLQNYRGTLCLVSH
+504 EVLQNYKGTLCLVSH

-526 VATTIIRMKEFGV
+526 VATTIIAMKEYGV
-539 KKYFGNYDYYLEKIA
+539 KKYFGNYDYFLEKTA
-554 QEELPQGESSK
+554 AETAAAAPAAVK
-565 SVEKSDNN
+565 VVEKTDN
-573 AKQRRQER
+573 AKLRRQER
-581 ARLRQQ
+581 AKQRQA
-587 LSSEKRAAEK
+587 LSAEKKAAEK
-597 LVADWESKV
+597 RVAELEQKV
-606 EKLDARQNELLE
+606 EKLDARQQELLA
-618 KLAQPPGDDFGDLM
+618 KLAEPPGADFGDLM
-632 RESAIVQEKLENA
+632 RESAIVQDKLDAA
-645 TAEWEKAMEKLEAIL
+645 TALWEEAMEKLEEIL

>member
-1 MQVFQNFRIKQQI
+1 M
-14 PGFRVIDF
+14 IDF
-22 QNIYKGY
+22 QNICKSY
-29 GEQVLLDSVSFR
+29 GEQTLMDNVSFR
-41 INSGERVG
+41 INSGDRVG
-49 VVGANGAGKSTL
+49 VVGANGAGKTTL

-66 GDLAPDG
+66 GELEPDSG
-73 GTVNYPK
+73 SVNYPK
-80 NMRIG
+80 NLRIG

-91 ENDAL
+91 ETSDL
-96 EIPLVEYTA
+96 DVPLVEYTS
-105 DAVSELREATAE
+105 DALPELRAAATE
-117 LKHIE
+117 LKEIEHILAE
-122 QLMAADPDFSDE
+122 NPDNADE
-134 KLLRRHG
+134 RTLRRHG
-141 ELQSLFEQLG
+141 ELQSTFEHLG

-164 GLGFKPA
+164 GLGFKVS
-171 DFDRPL
+171 DFTKPL
-177 KSFSGGWRMRAALAR
+177 KNFSGGWRMRAALAR

-222 KSYSGTLLLISHDRF
+222 KNYAGSLLLISHDRF

-257 AGNYDYYRRERASRA
+257 AGNYDYYRRERANRA
-272 AMLDAQYQNQARK
+272 AMLDAQYQNQTRK

-315 MEDVVLMDDLA
+315 MEDVETMDDLA
-326 VKGTLRLPPPPPA
+326 VKGTLRLPPPPAA
-339 GTEAARIEKLSF
+339 GAEAARIENLTF
-351 GYENSNRM
+351 GYENSDRM

-368 SSGDKLAFVGYN
+368 NSGDKLAFVGYN

-398 AGRVV
+398 SGRVV

-422 MENTVYDTVKA
+422 MENSVYDTVKA
-433 ACAPGFPLNNL
+433 AAAPGFPQNNL

-504 EVLQNYRGTLCLVSH
+504 EVLQNYPGTLCLVSH

-526 VATTIIRMKEFGV
+526 VATTIIAMQEFGV
-539 KKYFGNYDYYLEKIA
+539 KKYFGNYDYFLEKTAAETAAA
-554 QEELPQGESSK
+554 QPQTVK
-565 SVEKSDNN
+565 TVEKNDN
-573 AKQRRQER
+573 AKSRRQER
-581 ARLRQQ
+581 ARQRQA
-587 LSSEKRAAEK
+587 LSAEKKAAEK
-597 LVADWESKV
+597 AVSDLEKKI
-606 EKLDARQNELLE
+606 EKLETRQQELLT
-618 KLAQPPGDDFGDLM
+618 KLAEPPGADFGDLM
-632 RESAIVQEKLENA
+632 RESAIVQDKLDTVTAAWEEAMAKLE
-645 TAEWEKAMEKLEAIL
+645 EIQI
-660 AANAAIHED
+660 ANAAIHDA

>member
-1 MQVFQNFRIKQQI
+1 M
-14 PGFRVIDF
+14 IDF
-22 QNIYKGY
+22 QNICKSY
-29 GEQVLLDSVSFR
+29 GEQVLMDNVCFR
-41 INSGERVG
+41 INSGDRVG

-66 GDLAPDG
+66 GELEPDSG
-73 GTVNYPK
+73 SVNYPK
-80 NMRIG
+80 NLRIG

-91 ENDAL
+91 ETSSLDTL
-96 EIPLVEYTA
+96 LVEYTS
-105 DAVSELREATAE
+105 DAVPELRQAAAE
-117 LKHIE
+117 LKEIE
-122 QLMAADPDFSDE
+122 HTLAENPDNADE

-141 ELQSLFEQLG
+141 ELQSTFEHMG

-164 GLGFKPA
+164 GLGFKA
-171 DFDRPL
+171 SDFEKPL

-192 VLIARPDA
+192 VLIAKPDA

-315 MEDVVLMDDLA
+315 MEDVETMDDLT
-326 VKGTLRLPPPPPA
+326 VKGTLRLPDPPPA
-339 GTEAARIEKLSF
+339 GAEAARFENITF
-351 GYENSNRM
+351 GYENSDRI
-359 IFKDLNMEI
+359 IFKDLEMSIN
-368 SSGDKLAFVGYN
+368 SGDKLAFVGYN

-398 AGRVV
+398 SGRVV

-413 AQEFADLLV
+413 AQEFADLLI

-433 ACAPGFPLNNL
+433 AAAPDFPQNNI

-456 NAYKPC
+456 AAYKPC

-504 EVLQNYRGTLCLVSH
+504 EVLQNYKGTLCLVSH

-526 VATTIIRMKEFGV
+526 VATTIIAMKEYGV
-539 KKYFGNYDYYLEKIA
+539 KKYFGNYDYFLEKTA
-554 QEELPQGESSK
+554 AENAASAPAAVK
-565 SVEKSDNN
+565 VVEKTDN
-573 AKQRRQER
+573 AKLRRQER
-581 ARLRQQ
+581 ARQRQA
-587 LSSEKRAAEK
+587 LSAEKKAAEK
-597 LVADWESKV
+597 RVAELEQKV
-606 EKLDARQNELLE
+606 EKLDARQQELMA
-618 KLAQPPGDDFGDLM
+618 KLAEPPGADFGDLM
-632 RESAIVQEKLENA
+632 RESAIVQDKLDAA
-645 TAEWEKAMEKLEAIL
+645 TALWEEAMEKLEEIL

>member
-1 MQVFQNFRIKQQI
+1 M
-14 PGFRVIDF
+14 IDF
-22 QNIYKGY
+22 QNISKSY
-29 GEQVLLDSVSFR
+29 GEQTLLDHVSFR
-41 INSGERVG
+41 INSGDRVG
-49 VVGANGAGKSTL
+49 VVGANGAGKTTL

-66 GDLAPDG
+66 GELEPDSGSVNFPKDLR
-73 GTVNYPK
+73 V
-80 NMRIG
+80 G
-85 CLRQNL
+85 CLKQNL
-91 ENDAL
+91 ESSSLDT
-96 EIPLVEYTA
+96 PLVEYTA
-105 DAVSELREATAE
+105 DAIPELRAAAAE
-117 LKHIE
+117 LKEIE
-122 QLMAADPDFSDE
+122 HELAVNPTADE
-134 KLLRRHG
+134 RLLRRHG
-141 ELQSLFEQLG
+141 ELQSTFEHLG

-164 GLGFKPA
+164 GLGFRTE
-171 DFDRPL
+171 DFAKPL

-192 VLIARPDA
+192 VLIALPDA

-222 KSYSGTLLLISHDRF
+222 KNFPGTLLLISHDRF
-237 LLNRLTNVTLEVN
+237 LLNRLTNVTLEIN
-250 KGSVTRY
+250 KGMVTRY

-272 AMLDAQYQNQARK
+272 AMLEAQYQNQSRR

-315 MEDVVLMDDLA
+315 MEDVVVMDDLA
-326 VKGTLRLPPPPPA
+326 VKGTLRLPDPPA
-339 GTEAARIEKLSF
+339 AGAEAARIEKLTF
-351 GYENSNRM
+351 GYENSDRL
-359 IFKDLNMEI
+359 IFKDLDMEI
-368 SSGDKLAFVGYN
+368 ASGDKIAFIGYN

-385 TLLKLLISKLKPQ
+385 TLLKLLIGKLKAQ
-398 AGRVV
+398 SGRVV

-433 ACAPGFPLNNL
+433 AASKDFPINNL
-444 PAVLGSFGFPGD
+444 PAVLGSFGFSGD
-456 NAYKPC
+456 SAYKPC

-504 EVLQNYRGTLCLVSH
+504 EVLQNYQGTLCLVSH

-526 VATTIIRMKEFGV
+526 VATTIIAMRQFGV
-539 KKYFGNYDYYLEKIA
+539 KKYYGSYDYFLEKTA
-554 QEELPQGESSK
+554 QEAAANAPAVSART
-565 SVEKSDNN
+565 VEKNDN
-573 AKQRRQER
+573 AKARRQER
-581 ARLRQQ
+581 ARQRQA
-587 LSSEKRAAEK
+587 LSAEKKAAEK
-597 LVADWESKV
+597 KVSDWEKKV
-606 EKLDARQNELLE
+606 EKLDIRQQELLT
-618 KLAQPPGDDFGDLM
+618 KLAEPPGADFGDLA
-632 RESAIVQEKLENA
+632 RELAIVQDKLETA
-645 TAEWEKAMEKLEAIL
+645 TGEWEKAMEALEVIQ

>member
-1 MQVFQNFRIKQQI
+1 M
-14 PGFRVIDF
+14 IDF
-22 QNIYKGY
+22 QNICKSY
-29 GEQVLLDSVSFR
+29 GEQLLMDNVCFR
-41 INSGERVG
+41 INSGDRVG

-66 GDLAPDG
+66 GELEPDSG
-73 GTVNYPK
+73 SVNYPK
-80 NMRIG
+80 NLRIG

-91 ENDAL
+91 ETSSLDTR
-96 EIPLVEYTA
+96 LVEYTS
-105 DAVSELREATAE
+105 DAVPELRQAAAE
-117 LKHIE
+117 LKEIEHILAE
-122 QLMAADPDFSDE
+122 NPDNADE

-141 ELQSLFEQLG
+141 ELQSTFEHLG

-164 GLGFKPA
+164 GLGFKA
-171 DFDRPL
+171 SDFEKPL
-177 KSFSGGWRMRAALAR
+177 KNFSGGWRMRAALAR
-192 VLIARPDA
+192 VLIAKPDA

-257 AGNYDYYRRERASRA
+257 AGNYDYYRRERANRA

-315 MEDVVLMDDLA
+315 MEDVETMDDLT
-326 VKGTLRLPPPPPA
+326 VKGTLRLPDPPPA
-339 GTEAARIEKLSF
+339 GAEAARFENITF
-351 GYENSNRM
+351 GYENSDRI
-359 IFKDLNMEI
+359 IFKDLEVSIN
-368 SSGDKLAFVGYN
+368 SGDKLAFVGYN

-398 AGRVV
+398 SGRVV

-433 ACAPGFPLNNL
+433 AAAPSFPQNNI

-456 NAYKPC
+456 AAYKPC

-504 EVLQNYRGTLCLVSH
+504 EVLQNYKGTLCLVSH

-526 VATTIIRMKEFGV
+526 VATTIIAMKEYGV
-539 KKYFGNYDYYLEKIA
+539 KKYFGNYDYFLEKTA
-554 QEELPQGESSK
+554 AETAAAAPATVK
-565 SVEKSDNN
+565 VAEKTDN
-573 AKQRRQER
+573 AKLRRQER
-581 ARLRQQ
+581 AKQRQA
-587 LSSEKRAAEK
+587 LSAEKKAAEK
-597 LVADWESKV
+597 RVAELEQKV
-606 EKLDARQNELLE
+606 EKLDARQQELLA
-618 KLAQPPGDDFGDLM
+618 KLAEPPGADFGDLM
-632 RESAIVQEKLENA
+632 RESAIVQDKLDAA
-645 TAEWEKAMEKLEAIL
+645 TALWEEAMEKLEEIL

>member
-1 MQVFQNFRIKQQI
+1 M
-14 PGFRVIDF
+14 IDF
-22 QNIYKGY
+22 QNICKSY
-29 GEQVLLDSVSFR
+29 GEQVLMDNVCFR
-41 INSGERVG
+41 INSGDRVG

-66 GDLAPDG
+66 GELEPDSG
-73 GTVNYPK
+73 SVNYPK
-80 NMRIG
+80 NLRIG

-91 ENDAL
+91 ETSSLDTL
-96 EIPLVEYTA
+96 LVEYTS
-105 DAVSELREATAE
+105 DAVPELRQAAAE
-117 LKHIE
+117 LKEIE
-122 QLMAADPDFSDE
+122 HTLAENPDNADE

-141 ELQSLFEQLG
+141 ELQSTFEHMG

-164 GLGFKPA
+164 GLGFKA
-171 DFDRPL
+171 SDFEKPL
-177 KSFSGGWRMRAALAR
+177 RSFSGGWRMRAALAR
-192 VLIARPDA
+192 VLIAKPDA

-315 MEDVVLMDDLA
+315 MEDVETMDDLT
-326 VKGTLRLPPPPPA
+326 VKGTLRLPDPPPA
-339 GTEAARIEKLSF
+339 GAEAARFENITF
-351 GYENSNRM
+351 GYENSDRI
-359 IFKDLNMEI
+359 IFKDLEMSIN
-368 SSGDKLAFVGYN
+368 SGDKLAFVGYN

-398 AGRVV
+398 SGRVV

-413 AQEFADLLV
+413 AQEFADLLI

-433 ACAPGFPLNNL
+433 AAAPDFPQNNI

-456 NAYKPC
+456 AAYKPC

-504 EVLQNYRGTLCLVSH
+504 EVLQNYKGTLCLVSH

-526 VATTIIRMKEFGV
+526 VATTIIAMKEYGV
-539 KKYFGNYDYYLEKIA
+539 KKYFGNYDYFLEKTA
-554 QEELPQGESSK
+554 AENAASAPAAVK
-565 SVEKSDNN
+565 VVEKTDN
-573 AKQRRQER
+573 AKLRRQER
-581 ARLRQQ
+581 ARQRQA
-587 LSSEKRAAEK
+587 LSAEKKAAEK
-597 LVADWESKV
+597 RVAELEQKV
-606 EKLDARQNELLE
+606 EKLDARQQELMA
-618 KLAQPPGDDFGDLM
+618 KLAEPPGADFGDLM
-632 RESAIVQEKLENA
+632 RESAIVQDKLDAA
-645 TAEWEKAMEKLEAIL
+645 TALWEEAMEKLEEIL

>member
-1 MQVFQNFRIKQQI
+1 M
-14 PGFRVIDF
+14 IDF
-22 QNIYKGY
+22 QNICKSY
-29 GEQVLLDSVSFR
+29 GEQVLMDNVCFR
-41 INSGERVG
+41 INSGDRVG

-66 GDLAPDG
+66 GELEPDSG
-73 GTVNYPK
+73 SVNYPK
-80 NMRIG
+80 NLRIG

-91 ENDAL
+91 ETSSLDTL
-96 EIPLVEYTA
+96 LVEYTS
-105 DAVSELREATAE
+105 DAVPELRQAAAE
-117 LKHIE
+117 LKEIE
-122 QLMAADPDFSDE
+122 HTLAENPDNADE

-141 ELQSLFEQLG
+141 ELQSTFEHLG

-164 GLGFKPA
+164 GLGFKAA
-171 DFDRPL
+171 DFEKPL

-192 VLIARPDA
+192 VLIAKPDA

-315 MEDVVLMDDLA
+315 MEDVETMDDLT
-326 VKGTLRLPPPPPA
+326 VKGTLRLPDPPPA
-339 GTEAARIEKLSF
+339 GAEAARFENITF
-351 GYENSNRM
+351 GYENSDRI
-359 IFKDLNMEI
+359 IFKDLEMSIN
-368 SSGDKLAFVGYN
+368 SGDKLAFVGYN

-385 TLLKLLISKLKPQ
+385 TLLKLLISRLKPQ
-398 AGRVV
+398 SGRVV

-413 AQEFADLLV
+413 AQEFADLLI

-433 ACAPGFPLNNL
+433 AAAPDFPQNNI

-456 NAYKPC
+456 AAYKPC

-494 LDIAGREILQ
+494 LDIAGREVLQ
-504 EVLQNYRGTLCLVSH
+504 EVLQNYKGTLCLVSH

-526 VATTIIRMKEFGV
+526 VATTIIAMKEYGV
-539 KKYFGNYDYYLEKIA
+539 KKYFGNYDYFLEKTA
-554 QEELPQGESSK
+554 AENAASAPAAVK
-565 SVEKSDNN
+565 VVEKTDN
-573 AKQRRQER
+573 AKLRRQER
-581 ARLRQQ
+581 AKQRQA
-587 LSSEKRAAEK
+587 LSAEKKAAEK
-597 LVADWESKV
+597 RVSELEQKV
-606 EKLDARQNELLE
+606 EKLDARQQELLA
-618 KLAQPPGDDFGDLM
+618 KLAEPPGADFGDLM
-632 RESAIVQEKLENA
+632 RESAIVQEKLDAA
-645 TAEWEKAMEKLEAIL
+645 TALWEEAMEKLEEIL

>member
-1 MQVFQNFRIKQQI
+1 M
-14 PGFRVIDF
+14 IDF
-22 QNIYKGY
+22 QNICKSY
-29 GEQVLLDSVSFR
+29 GEQVLMDNVCFR
-41 INSGERVG
+41 INSGDRVG

-66 GDLAPDG
+66 GELEPDSG
-73 GTVNYPK
+73 SVNYPK
-80 NMRIG
+80 NLRIG

-91 ENDAL
+91 ETSSLDTL
-96 EIPLVEYTA
+96 LVEYTS
-105 DAVSELREATAE
+105 DAVPELRQAAAE
-117 LKHIE
+117 LKEIE
-122 QLMAADPDFSDE
+122 HTLAENPDNADE

-141 ELQSLFEQLG
+141 ELQSTFEHLG

-164 GLGFKPA
+164 GLGFKA
-171 DFDRPL
+171 SDFEKPL
-177 KSFSGGWRMRAALAR
+177 KNFSGGWRMRAALAR
-192 VLIARPDA
+192 VLIAKPDA

-257 AGNYDYYRRERASRA
+257 AGNYDYYRRERANRA

-315 MEDVVLMDDLA
+315 MEDVETMDDLT
-326 VKGTLRLPPPPPA
+326 VKGTLRLPDPPPA
-339 GTEAARIEKLSF
+339 GAEAARFENITF
-351 GYENSNRM
+351 GYENSDRI
-359 IFKDLNMEI
+359 IFKDLEMSIN
-368 SSGDKLAFVGYN
+368 SGDKLAFVGYN

-398 AGRVV
+398 SGRVV

-422 MENTVYDTVKA
+422 MENSVYDTVKA
-433 ACAPGFPLNNL
+433 AAAPDFPQNNI

-456 NAYKPC
+456 AAYKPC

-504 EVLQNYRGTLCLVSH
+504 EVLQNYKGTLCLVSH

-526 VATTIIRMKEFGV
+526 VATTIIAMKEYGV
-539 KKYFGNYDYYLEKIA
+539 KKYFGNYDYFLEKTA
-554 QEELPQGESSK
+554 AENAANAPAAVK
-565 SVEKSDNN
+565 VVEKTDN
-573 AKQRRQER
+573 AKLRRQER
-581 ARLRQQ
+581 AKQRQA
-587 LSSEKRAAEK
+587 LSAEKKAAEK
-597 LVADWESKV
+597 RVSELEQKV
-606 EKLDARQNELLE
+606 EKLDARQQELLA
-618 KLAQPPGDDFGDLM
+618 KLAEPPGADFGDLM
-632 RESAIVQEKLENA
+632 RESAIVQEKLDAA
-645 TAEWEKAMEKLEAIL
+645 TALWEEAMEKLEEIL

>member
-1 MQVFQNFRIKQQI
+1 M
-14 PGFRVIDF
+14 IDF
-22 QNIYKGY
+22 QNICKSY
-29 GEQVLLDSVSFR
+29 GEQLLMDNVCFR
-41 INSGERVG
+41 INSGDRVG

-66 GDLAPDG
+66 GELEPDSG
-73 GTVNYPK
+73 SVNYPK
-80 NMRIG
+80 NLRIG

-91 ENDAL
+91 ETSSLDTR
-96 EIPLVEYTA
+96 LVEYTS
-105 DAVSELREATAE
+105 DAVPELRQAAAE
-117 LKHIE
+117 LKEIEHILAE
-122 QLMAADPDFSDE
+122 NPDNADE
-134 KLLRRHG
+134 KLLRRHD
-141 ELQSLFEQLG
+141 ELQSTFEHRG

-164 GLGFKPA
+164 GLGFKA
-171 DFDRPL
+171 SDFEKPL
-177 KSFSGGWRMRAALAR
+177 KNFSGGWRMRAALAR
-192 VLIARPDA
+192 VLIAKPDA

-257 AGNYDYYRRERASRA
+257 AGNYDYYRRERANRA

-315 MEDVVLMDDLA
+315 MEDVETMDDLT
-326 VKGTLRLPPPPPA
+326 VKGTLRLPDPPPA
-339 GTEAARIEKLSF
+339 GAEAARFENITF
-351 GYENSNRM
+351 GYENSDRI
-359 IFKDLNMEI
+359 IFKDLEMSIN
-368 SSGDKLAFVGYN
+368 SGDKLAFVGYN

-398 AGRVV
+398 SGRVV

-433 ACAPGFPLNNL
+433 AAAPDFPQNNI

-456 NAYKPC
+456 AAYKPC

-504 EVLQNYRGTLCLVSH
+504 EVLQNYKGTLCLVSH

-526 VATTIIRMKEFGV
+526 VATTIIAMKEHGV
-539 KKYFGNYDYYLEKIA
+539 KKYFGNYDYFLEKTA
-554 QEELPQGESSK
+554 AETAAAAPAAVK
-565 SVEKSDNN
+565 VVEKTDN
-573 AKQRRQER
+573 AKLRRQER
-581 ARLRQQ
+581 AKQRQA
-587 LSSEKRAAEK
+587 LSAEKKAAEK
-597 LVADWESKV
+597 RVADLEQKV
-606 EKLDARQNELLE
+606 EKLDARQQELLA
-618 KLAQPPGDDFGDLM
+618 KLAEPPGADFGDLM
-632 RESAIVQEKLENA
+632 RESAIVQDKLDAA
-645 TAEWEKAMEKLEAIL
+645 TALWEEAMEKLEEIL

>member
-1 MQVFQNFRIKQQI
+1 M
-14 PGFRVIDF
+14 IDF

-29 GEQVLLDSVSFR
+29 GEQVLLNNVSFR
-41 INSGERVG
+41 INSGDRVG
-49 VVGANGAGKSTL
+49 VVGANGAGKTTL

-66 GDLAPDG
+66 GELEPDG
-73 GTVNYPK
+73 GSVNYPK
-80 NMRIG
+80 DLRIG
-85 CLRQNL
+85 CLKQNL
-91 ENDAL
+91 KTDDLDIN
-96 EIPLVEYTA
+96 LVEYTA
-105 DAVSELREATAE
+105 DAMPELRAAAE
-117 LKHIE
+117 EIKAIE
-122 QLMAADPDFSDE
+122 HKMSAGESNE
-134 KLLRRHG
+134 RLLRRHG
-141 ELQSLFEQLG
+141 ELQSVFEQLG
-151 GYRLKSE
+151 GYKLKSE

-164 GLGFKPA
+164 GLGFKA
-171 DFDRPL
+171 GDFVQPL
-177 KSFSGGWRMRAALAR
+177 KNFSGGWRMRAALAR

-222 KSYSGTLLLISHDRF
+222 KNYAGTLMLISHDRF

-250 KGSVTRY
+250 KGAVTRY

-315 MEDVVLMDDLA
+315 MEDVVQMDDLT
-326 VKGTLRLPPPPPA
+326 VKGTLRLPTPPPA

-351 GYENSNRM
+351 GYENSNKL
-359 IFKDLNMEI
+359 IFKELDLEI
-368 SSGDKLAFVGYN
+368 VCGDKLAFVGYN

-385 TLLKLLISKLKPQ
+385 TLLKLLISRLKPQ
-398 AGRVV
+398 SGRVV

-413 AQEFADLLV
+413 AQEFTDLLI

-433 ACAPGFPLNNL
+433 ACAPNFPINNI

-504 EVLQNYRGTLCLVSH
+504 EILQNYPGTLCLVSH

-526 VATTIIRMKEFGV
+526 VATSIIAMKELGV
-539 KKYFGNYDYYLEKIA
+539 KKYFGNYDYYLEKIN
-554 QEELPQGESSK
+554 QENLPAAETVK
-565 SVEKSDNN
+565 TVEKADNN
-573 AKQRRQER
+573 AKARRQER

-587 LSSEKRAAEK
+587 LSAEKRAAEK
-597 LVADWESKV
+597 AVAEWEKKV

-618 KLAQPPGDDFGDLM
+618 KLAQPPGADFGDLM
-632 RESAIVQEKLENA
+632 RESAIVQDKLDSA
-645 TAEWEKAMEKLEAIL
+645 TAEWEKAMEKLEAVM
-660 AANAAIHED
+660 AENAAIHEE

>member
-1 MQVFQNFRIKQQI
+1 M
-14 PGFRVIDF
+14 IDF
-22 QNIYKGY
+22 QNICKSY
-29 GEQVLLDSVSFR
+29 GEQTLMDNVCFR
-41 INSGERVG
+41 INSGDRVG
-49 VVGANGAGKSTL
+49 VVGANGAGKTTL

-66 GDLAPDG
+66 GELEPDS
-73 GTVNYPK
+73 GTVNFPK
-80 NMRIG
+80 DLRIG

-91 ENDAL
+91 ETSSLDV
-96 EIPLVEYTA
+96 PLVEYTA
-105 DAVSELREATAE
+105 DALEELRSAADE
-117 LKHIE
+117 LKAIE
-122 QLMAADPDFSDE
+122 QKLSEARAEADE
-134 KLLRRHG
+134 RTLRRHG
-141 ELQSLFEQLG
+141 ELQSIFEHLG

-158 AEAALS
+158 AEAALC
-164 GLGFKPA
+164 GLGFQVK
-171 DFDRPL
+171 DFQRPL

-222 KSYSGTLLLISHDRF
+222 KSYAGTLMLISHDRF

-250 KGSVTRY
+250 KGAVTRY
-257 AGNYDYYRRERASRA
+257 AGNYDYYRRERANRA
-272 AMLDAQYQNQARK
+272 AMLEAQYQNQTRK

-315 MEDVVLMDDLA
+315 MEDVEMLDDLT
-326 VKGTLRLPPPPPA
+326 VKGTLRLPDPPPA
-339 GTEAARIEKLSF
+339 GSEAARIEKLTF
-351 GYENSNRM
+351 GYENSDRI

-368 SSGDKLAFVGYN
+368 ACGDKLAFVGYN

-385 TLLKLLISKLKPQ
+385 TLLKLLINRLQPQ
-398 AGRVV
+398 SGRVV

-433 ACAPGFPLNNL
+433 ACAPDFPINNI
-444 PAVLGSFGFPGD
+444 PSVLGSFGFPGD

-504 EVLQNYRGTLCLVSH
+504 DVLQNYKGTLCLVSH

-526 VATTIIRMKEFGV
+526 VATTIIAMQDQGV
-539 KKYFGNYDYYLEKIA
+539 KKYFGNYDYFLEKTAAENNPPTTENIKPA
-554 QEELPQGESSK
+554 
-565 SVEKSDNN
+565 EKSDNN
-573 AKQRRQER
+573 AKARRQER
-581 ARLRQQ
+581 AKQRQA
-587 LSSEKRAAEK
+587 LSAEKKAAEK
-597 LVADWESKV
+597 RVSELEKKV
-606 EKLDARQNELLE
+606 EKLDARQQELLS
-618 KLAQPPGDDFGDLM
+618 KLAEPPGADFGDLM
-632 RESAIVQEKLENA
+632 RESAIVQDKLDAA
-645 TAEWEKAMEKLEAIL
+645 TAEWEQAMEKLEAVQ

>member
-1 MQVFQNFRIKQQI
+1 M
-14 PGFRVIDF
+14 IDF
-22 QNIYKGY
+22 QNICKSY
-29 GEQVLLDSVSFR
+29 GEQTLLDNVSFR
-41 INSGERVG
+41 INSGDRVG
-49 VVGANGAGKSTL
+49 VVGANGAGKTTL

-66 GDLAPDG
+66 GELEADSG
-73 GTVNYPK
+73 SINYPK
-80 NMRIG
+80 DLRIG

-91 ENDAL
+91 ESSAL
-96 EIPLVEYTA
+96 DVPLVEYTA
-105 DAVSELREATAE
+105 DALPELQEAAAE
-117 LKHIE
+117 LKLIE
-122 QLMAADPDFSDE
+122 QKLAENPENTDE

-141 ELQSLFEQLG
+141 ELQSTFEHMG
-151 GYRLKSE
+151 GYRIKSE

-164 GLGFKPA
+164 GLGFKA
-171 DFDRPL
+171 SDFNKPL
-177 KSFSGGWRMRAALAR
+177 KSFSGGWRMRSALAR
-192 VLIARPDA
+192 VLIAKPDA

-222 KSYSGTLLLISHDRF
+222 NNYPGTLMLISHDRF

-250 KGSVTRY
+250 KGAVTRY

-272 AMLDAQYQNQARK
+272 SMLEAQYQNQARK

-315 MEDVVLMDDLA
+315 METVETMDDLT
-326 VKGTLRLPPPPPA
+326 VKGTLRLPAPPPA
-339 GTEAARIEKLSF
+339 GAEAARIEKVTF
-351 GYENSNRM
+351 GYENSDRI
-359 IFKDLNMEI
+359 IFKELDMEI
-368 SSGDKLAFVGYN
+368 ASGDKLAFVGYN

-398 AGRVV
+398 SGRVV

-422 MENTVYDTVKA
+422 MENSVYDTVKA
-433 ACAPGFPLNNL
+433 AVAPGFPLNNL

-494 LDIAGREILQ
+494 LDIAGREVLQ
-504 EVLQNYRGTLCLVSH
+504 EVLQNYQGTLCLVSH

-526 VATTIIRMKEFGV
+526 VATTIIAMRDQGV
-539 KKYFGNYDYYLEKIA
+539 KKYYGNYDYFLEKVA
-554 QEELPQGESSK
+554 QENAANEPTTVKNTEKNEL
-565 SVEKSDNN
+565 N
-573 AKQRRQER
+573 AKARRQER
-581 ARLRQQ
+581 ARQRQA
-587 LSSEKRAAEK
+587 LSAEKKAAEK
-597 LVADWESKV
+597 RVADLEKKI
-606 EKLDARQNELLE
+606 EKLETTQSELLA
-618 KLAQPPGDDFGDLM
+618 KLAEPPGADFGDLM
-632 RESAIVQEKLENA
+632 RESAIVQDKLDTV
-645 TAEWEKAMEKLEAIL
+645 TAEWEKAMEQLETVL

>member
-1 MQVFQNFRIKQQI
+1 M
-14 PGFRVIDF
+14 IDF
-22 QNIYKGY
+22 LNIYKGY
-29 GEQVLLDSVSFR
+29 GEQVLLNNVSFR
-41 INSGERVG
+41 INSGDRVG

-61 FSIIT
+61 FAIIT
-66 GDLAPDG
+66 GELEPDG
-73 GTVNYPK
+73 GSVNTPK
-80 NMRIG
+80 DLRIG
-85 CLRQNL
+85 CLHQNL
-91 ENDAL
+91 DADVL
-96 EIPLVEYTA
+96 DIPLVEYTA
-105 DAVSELREATAE
+105 DAIDELRDAAKE

-122 QLMAADPDFSDE
+122 HVMAENPDSSDE
-134 KLLRRHG
+134 RLLRRHG

-151 GYRLKSE
+151 GYQLKSD

-164 GLGFKPA
+164 GLGFKSD
-171 DFDRPL
+171 DFNKPL

-192 VLIARPDA
+192 VLIARPDV

-222 KSYSGTLLLISHDRF
+222 KGYNGTLMLISHDRF

-257 AGNYDYYRRERASRA
+257 AGNYDYYRKERARA
-272 AMLDAQYQNQARK
+272 SAVLDAQYQNQVRK

-326 VKGTLRLPPPPPA
+326 SKGTLRLPDPPHA
-339 GTEAARIEKLSF
+339 GTEAARLEKITFAYPGSQ
-351 GYENSNRM
+351 RT
-359 IFKDLNMEI
+359 IFKDLELEI
-368 SSGDKLAFVGYN
+368 ACGDKLAFVGYN

-385 TLLKLLISKLKPQ
+385 TLLKLLIGKLQPQ

-433 ACAPGFPLNNL
+433 ACAPDFPINNI

-504 EVLQNYRGTLCLVSH
+504 EVLQNYKGTLCLVSH

-526 VATTIIRMKEFGV
+526 TASAVIAMRDQGV
-539 KKYFGNYDYYLEKIA
+539 KKYFGNYDYFLEKVA
-554 QEELPQGESSK
+554 QENAPAPAAAK
-565 SVEKSDNN
+565 PVEKSDNN
-573 AKQRRQER
+573 AKARRQER
-581 ARLRQQ
+581 ARQRQQ
-587 LSSEKRAAEK
+587 LYAEKRAAEK
-597 LVADWESKV
+597 AVADWEKRI

-618 KLAQPPGDDFGDLM
+618 KLAMPPGADFGELM

-645 TAEWEKAMEKLEAIL
+645 TAEWEKAMLALEAVV
-660 AANAAIHED
+660 AE